1 MVKIK
6 ILLFL
11 LLPITF
17 KSCRS
22 NSTYKLYKT
31 PNLKNQLKL
40 NGYYYTEDRDTLETF
55 YSVYFLYSDGIIKYC
70 GTKKATTLQNV
81 DNYIIR
87 EYIKSQPVNKS
98 KVGWGVFKSSNYSI
112 IFDMWYPRINPPIY
126 RSSGIVLNDSTFVI
140 KSISKVNGKDVRE
153 KNEIYHFHPFH
164 PKPDSTNNFIK

>member
-1 MVKIK
+1 MTSSFFFFGIIFSLHSCVTVAPLTFQRVKND
-6 ILLFL
+6 
-11 LLPITF
+11 
-17 KSCRS
+17 S
-22 NSTYKLYKT
+22 NS
-31 PNLKNQLKL
+31 LKL
-40 NGYYYTEDRDTLETF
+40 NGYYYTEDQDSLETF

-126 RSSGIVLNDSTFVI
+126 RSSGIVLNDSTFII
-140 KSISKVNGKDVRE
+140 KSISKPNGKDVKR
-153 KNEIYHFHPFH
+153 KNDIYHFRSFH
-164 PKPDSTNNFIK
+164 PKPDSINKFIK